1 MGLTRNIRNSA
12 KITTP
17 LVEKEEKNVTDYEYL
32 FSMNLQAKLKERL
45 QGAIFVKVDMD
56 DNLIV
61 KITRHDGN
69 NFEVHISNFSE
80 RMLNGLTTEYAA
92 YDIRKKYRDFVMEQF
107 FK

>member
-1 MGLTRNIRNSA
+1 MGLKHNIQNSA

-32 FSMNLQAKLKERL
+32 FSMNLQERLKERI
-45 QGAIFVKVDMD
+45 QGAVFVKVDMD

-61 KITRHDGN
+61 KITRRDKN
-69 NFEVHISNFSE
+69 NFEMSLSNFSD

>member
-1 MGLTRNIRNSA
+1 MGLNLNIQNSA

-32 FSMNLQAKLKERL
+32 FSMNLQARLKEQI
-45 QGAIFVKVDMD
+45 QGAVFVKVDMD

-61 KITRHDGN
+61 KITRRDKN
-69 NFEVHISNFSE
+69 NFEMSISNFSD
-80 RMLNGLTTEYAA
+80 RMLNGFTTEYAA